1 VNRKIVALD
10 FETANEMMSSACALG
25 IAVIDGNRIAAA
37 KYWLIKPPELRFNYF
52 NSCLHSITEKD
63 VEKKPEFFRIWPSIR
78 KYLEGNIIIAH
89 NASFDMAVLKS
100 ILRVYQIE
108 IPEIY
113 YACTVCL
120 SRKVW
125 KGFDN
130 YKLSTVAKNLE
141 ISFQHHNA
149 KEDALACA
157 SIAITAAEKMETG
170 NLLDMIEKLGL
181 KINRLE
187 DI

>member
-1 VNRKIVALD
+1 MNHKIIAMD
-10 FETANEMMSSACALG
+10 FETANEMISSACALG
-25 IAVIDGNRIAAA
+25 IAVIEDNKIVAA
-37 KYWLIKPPELRFNYF
+37 KHWLIKPPELRFNYF
-52 NSCLHSITEKD
+52 NSCLHGITTKD
-63 VEKKPEFFRIWPSIR
+63 VEKKPEFYRVWPSIK

-89 NASFDMAVLKS
+89 NAGFDMAVLRS
-100 ILRVYQIE
+100 VLRVYQIE
-108 IPEIY
+108 IPELY

-125 KGFDN
+125 KGLEN
-130 YKLSTVAKNLE
+130 YRLSTVADSLT

-149 KEDALACA
+149 KEDACACA
-157 SIAITAAEKMETG
+157 RIAINAAEKLGAGSFSE
-170 NLLDMIEKLGL
+170 LIEKLEL